1 MRPLDSRV
9 VVSRVRSDEGP
20 RTRDLRLQALVDPA
34 APIAFLETREQAL
47 ARPDSEWRERAELG
61 ATATDQASFVAEVSD
76 GFGFSELV
84 GTVTVIPR
92 RAGESD
98 YFGRTPTVDTAT
110 LVGVYVLSAARGL
123 GVIDALIEAAVEWA
137 RGAGYPELTLDV
149 HERNA
154 AAIASYRRAGFELVG
169 EFEGEDG
176 RELAMSRPL

>member
-98 YFGRTPTVDTAT
+98 YFGRTPTVDT
-110 LVGVYVLSAARGL
+110 
-123 GVIDALIEAAVEWA
+123 
-137 RGAGYPELTLDV
+137 LDV

-154 AAIASYRRAGFELVG
+154 AAIASYRRAGFELAG